1 MTNLATNLTTTA
13 AKHPEQAALRVNG
26 QGITYAQLHGM
37 AAKIAG
43 ALRANGI
50 QPGDR
55 VAIILPNVPAF
66 PVVYWGILLAG
77 GIVVPMNPLLKAGEI
92 DYFFTD
98 SGAKIAFVWPD
109 FVAEATKGAANS
121 GTRIIECGPMGPVEG
136 GLEGGDP
143 IAEPH
148 ERADDDTAIILYTS
162 GTTGRPKG
170 AELTHR
176 NIHLNATRSATT
188 IQEITSD
195 DVVMGCLPLFHVFG
209 LVVGL
214 NAATIAG
221 ASLALIP
228 RFDPAAAIEVIEKE
242 RVTIMQG
249 VPTMYAAILNHPQSD
264 GMDAS
269 SLRVCASG
277 GSAMPLEVMRSFE
290 DKFGCIILEGY
301 GLSETSPVA
310 SFNMPDRE
318 RKPGTI
324 GVAIPGCEMKC
335 VDLDGNEVPVGEVG
349 EIAIRGD
356 NVMKG
361 YWGKPEATAEAIP
374 DGWFRTGDLATMD
387 DEGYFTIVDRKKDMI
402 LRGGMNVYPREVEE
416 VIYTHPDVVEV
427 AVVGMPDEPDG
438 RAGRRRRR
446 AAGGRHRHPRG
457 HHRVHQGADRRLQV
471 PPHGVGRADAA
482 EGPDRQDPAPRG
494 ARPRPRSER
503 LALVPDAVRLPRVR
517 RAPRGAPG
525 TAGGCR
531 AWCCSACGPR
541 CSSSPSRSGCASR
554 SSPGRAPVTAA
565 WCGWSVRRSCSW
577 PWACCGGR
585 GGRCARCAAAGAR
598 GGPCCSCWAA
608 SPSSRR
614 C

>member
-13 AKHPEQAALRVNG
+13 AEYPEKDALRING
-26 QGITYAQLHGM
+26 QGVTYAQLHAM
-37 AAKIAG
+37 AAKVAG
-43 ALRANGI
+43 SLRANGI
-50 QPGDR
+50 EPGDR

-77 GIVVPMNPLLKAGEI
+77 GVVVPMNPLLKAGEI
-92 DYFFTD
+92 DYFFTN

-109 FVAEATKGAANS
+109 FVPEATKGAENS
-121 GTRIIECGPMGPVEG
+121 GTVIVECTATGPVDG
-136 GLEGGDP
+136 GLEGG
-143 IAEPH
+143 EPVTEPT

-170 AELTHR
+170 AELTHS
-176 NIHLNATRSATT
+176 NIHLNATRSAHV
-188 IQEITSD
+188 IQQMTSD
-195 DVVMGCLPLFHVFG
+195 DIVMGCLPLFHVFG

-249 VPTMYAAILNHPQSD
+249 VPTMYAAILNHPSSD

-269 SLRVCASG
+269 SLRTCASG

-290 DKFGCIILEGY
+290 DKFGCVILEGY

-324 GVAIPGCEMKC
+324 GLAIPGCEMRC
-335 VDLDGNEVPVGEVG
+335 VDLDGTEVAHGEVG

-361 YWGKPEATAEAIP
+361 YWRNPEATAEAIP

-416 VIYTHPDVVEV
+416 VIYTHPDVLEV
-427 AVVGMPDEPDG
+427 AVVG
-438 RAGRRRRR
+438 
-446 AAGGRHRHPRG
+446 
-457 HHRVHQGADRRLQV
+457 
-471 PPHGVGRADAA
+471 
-482 EGPDRQDPAPRG
+482 
-494 ARPRPRSER
+494 
-503 LALVPDAVRLPRVR
+503 VPDDLYGEQV
-517 RAPRGAPG
+517 
-525 TAGGCR
+525 
-531 AWCCSACGPR
+531 
-541 CSSSPSRSGCASR
+541 
-554 SSPGRAPVTAA
+554 
-565 WCGWSVRRSCSW
+565 
-577 PWACCGGR
+577 
-585 GGRCARCAAAGAR
+585 AAAVALREGSTATTDDIIEFTKER
-598 GGPCCSCWAA
+598 IAAYKYPRTLWVVDALPKGPTGKILRREVRP
-608 SPSSRR
+608 PSE
-614 C
+614 

>member
-13 AKHPEQAALRVNG
+13 AKHPEHDALRVNG
-26 QGITYAQLHGM
+26 QGVTYQQLHGM
-37 AAKIAG
+37 AAKVAG
-43 ALRANGI
+43 TLRENGI
-50 QPGDR
+50 EPGDR
-55 VAIILPNVPAF
+55 VAVILPNVPAF
-66 PVVYWGILLAG
+66 PVVYWGILMAG

-98 SGAKIAFVWPD
+98 SGTKIAFVWPD
-109 FVAEATKGAANS
+109 FVPEATKGAANS
-121 GTRIIECGPMGPVEG
+121 GTRIVECGPLGPNDFDG
-136 GLEGGDP
+136 G
-143 IAEPH
+143 EPVGEPL

-176 NIHLNATRSATT
+176 NIHLNALRSATV
-188 IQEITSD
+188 IQEIRTD

-228 RFDPAAAIEVIEKE
+228 RFDPEAAIEVIEKE
-242 RVTIMQG
+242 RVTVMQG
-249 VPTMYAAILNHPQSD
+249 VPTMYAAILNHPRSD

-269 SLRVCASG
+269 SLRTCVSG
-277 GSAMPLEVMRSFE
+277 GSAMPLEVMRAFE
-290 DKFGCIILEGY
+290 DKFDAVILEGY

-310 SFNMPDRE
+310 SFNMLDRE

-324 GVAIPGCEMKC
+324 GVAIPGCEMRC
-335 VDLDGNEVPVGEVG
+335 VDADGDEVPVGEVG

-361 YWGKPEATAEAIP
+361 YWNKPEATAEAIP

-427 AVVGMPDEPDG
+427 AVVGMPDDLLGEQVGAAVTLREGSTATADDIIEFTKERIAAYKYPRTVWVVDELPKG
-438 RAGRRRRR
+438 PTGKILRRE
-446 AAGGRHRHPRG
+446 
-457 HHRVHQGADRRLQV
+457 V
-471 PPHGVGRADAA
+471 
-482 EGPDRQDPAPRG
+482 
-494 ARPRPRSER
+494 
-503 LALVPDAVRLPRVR
+503 
-517 RAPRGAPG
+517 RAP
-525 TAGGCR
+525 AG
-531 AWCCSACGPR
+531 
-541 CSSSPSRSGCASR
+541 
-554 SSPGRAPVTAA
+554 
-565 WCGWSVRRSCSW
+565 
-577 PWACCGGR
+577 
-585 GGRCARCAAAGAR
+585 
-598 GGPCCSCWAA
+598 
-608 SPSSRR
+608 
-614 C
+614 

>member
-13 AKHPEQAALRVNG
+13 SEHPDQDALRVNG
-26 QGITYAQLHGM
+26 QGITYGQLHGM
-37 AAKIAG
+37 AAKVAG
-43 ALRANGI
+43 TLRENGI

-55 VAIILPNVPAF
+55 VAVILPNVPAF

-92 DYFFTD
+92 DFFFTN

-109 FVAEATKGAANS
+109 FVDEATKGAANS
-121 GTRIIECGPMGPVEG
+121 GTRVVTTGPMGPQDF
-136 GLEGGDP
+136 EGGDP
-143 IAEPH
+143 IPEPTPR
-148 ERADDDTAIILYTS
+148 EDVDTAIILYTS

-170 AELTHR
+170 AELMHS
-176 NIHLNATRSATT
+176 NIHLNATRSAQV
-188 IQEITSD
+188 IQEMTSD

-228 RFDPAAAIEVIEKE
+228 RFDPQAAVEVIEKE

-249 VPTMYAAILNHPQSD
+249 VPTMYAAILNHPSSD

-269 SLRVCASG
+269 SLRTCASG
-277 GSAMPLEVMRSFE
+277 GSAMPLEVMKAFE
-290 DKFGCIILEGY
+290 EKFGCVILEGY

-310 SFNMPDRE
+310 SFNLIGRE

-324 GVAIPGCEMKC
+324 GVAIPGCEMRC
-335 VDLDGNEVPVGEVG
+335 VDLDGHEVPVGEVG

-361 YWGKPEATAEAIP
+361 YWQNPDATAEAIP

-416 VIYTHPDVVEV
+416 VVYQHPDVLEV
-427 AVVGMPDEPDG
+427 AVVGMPDELLGEQVGAAVALREGSTATPEDIIAFTKERIAAYKYPRKVWVVDALPKG
-438 RAGRRRRR
+438 PTGKILRREVHAPAG
-446 AAGGRHRHPRG
+446 
-457 HHRVHQGADRRLQV
+457 
-471 PPHGVGRADAA
+471 
-482 EGPDRQDPAPRG
+482 
-494 ARPRPRSER
+494 
-503 LALVPDAVRLPRVR
+503 
-517 RAPRGAPG
+517 
-525 TAGGCR
+525 
-531 AWCCSACGPR
+531 
-541 CSSSPSRSGCASR
+541 
-554 SSPGRAPVTAA
+554 
-565 WCGWSVRRSCSW
+565 
-577 PWACCGGR
+577 
-585 GGRCARCAAAGAR
+585 
-598 GGPCCSCWAA
+598 
-608 SPSSRR
+608 
-614 C
+614 

>member
-1 MTNLATNLTTTA
+1 MTNLATNLTSTA
-13 AKHPEQAALRVNG
+13 AKHPEQDALRVNG
-26 QGITYAQLHGM
+26 QGVTYAQLHGM
-37 AAKIAG
+37 AAKVAG
-43 ALRANGI
+43 ALRANGVE
-50 QPGDR
+50 PGDR
-55 VAIILPNVPAF
+55 VAVILPNVPAF

-109 FVAEATKGAANS
+109 FVPEATKGAR
-121 GTRIIECGPMGPVEG
+121 GLRHPDRRVRPDGPGRG
-136 GLEGGDP
+136 RLEGGDP
-143 IAEPH
+143 IAEPTSAPTTTPRSSSTPPAPPAAP
-148 ERADDDTAIILYTS
+148 RAPSSPTATS
-162 GTTGRPKG
+162 TSTPRARPQV
-170 AELTHR
+170 
-176 NIHLNATRSATT
+176 
-188 IQEITSD
+188 IQEMTPD

-214 NAATIAG
+214 NAATIVG

-269 SLRVCASG
+269 SLRTCASG

-335 VDLDGNEVPVGEVG
+335 VDLEGHEVPVGEVG

-361 YWGKPEATAEAIP
+361 YWNKPEATAEAIP

-416 VIYTHPDVVEV
+416 VIYTHPDVLEV
-427 AVVGMPDEPDG
+427 AVVGVPDEPLR
-438 RAGRRRRR
+438 RAGRCRRR
-446 AAGGRHRHPRG
+446 AARGRRPRHREDIIEFTKERIAAYKYPRTVWVVAALPKG
-457 HHRVHQGADRRLQV
+457 PTGKILRREVHA
-471 PPHGVGRADAA
+471 PA
-482 EGPDRQDPAPRG
+482 E
-494 ARPRPRSER
+494 
-503 LALVPDAVRLPRVR
+503 
-517 RAPRGAPG
+517 
-525 TAGGCR
+525 
-531 AWCCSACGPR
+531 
-541 CSSSPSRSGCASR
+541 
-554 SSPGRAPVTAA
+554 
-565 WCGWSVRRSCSW
+565 
-577 PWACCGGR
+577 
-585 GGRCARCAAAGAR
+585 
-598 GGPCCSCWAA
+598 
-608 SPSSRR
+608 
-614 C
+614 